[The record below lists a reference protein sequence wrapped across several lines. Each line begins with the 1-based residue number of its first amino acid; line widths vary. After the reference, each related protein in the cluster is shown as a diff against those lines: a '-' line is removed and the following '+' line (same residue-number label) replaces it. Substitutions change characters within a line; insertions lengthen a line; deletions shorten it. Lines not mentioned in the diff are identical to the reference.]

1 MPLAPSQVLCDML
14 SSAPRGCTL
23 HFRSEGPTMPRFAVW
38 VLALAVG
45 VCALASES
53 PAQRAPRGK
62 VHALQA
68 TTDKAGEHPATTEI
82 PGPATVLC
90 INGASET
97 PNVTVNCYIT
107 GPGFTGILTKGKTA
121 NLTAAGTVTLKCN
134 GQGYMRCDA
143 RVDIPPPS
151 K

>member
-1 MPLAPSQVLCDML
+1 
-14 SSAPRGCTL
+14 
-23 HFRSEGPTMPRFAVW
+23 MPRFAVW

>member
-1 MPLAPSQVLCDML
+1 
-14 SSAPRGCTL
+14 
-23 HFRSEGPTMPRFAVW
+23 MPRFAFSLSLLMVAL
-38 VLALAVG
+38 LAI
-45 VCALASES
+45 ASGS

-68 TTDKAGEHPATTEI
+68 TTDKAGEHPATAEI
-82 PGPATVLC
+82 PGPATVMC
-90 INGASET
+90 INGVSET
-97 PNVTVNCYIT
+97 PNVTVNCSIT
-107 GPGFTGILTKGKTA
+107 GPGFTGILTKGKSA

-134 GQGYMRCDA
+134 GQGFMRCDA

>member
-1 MPLAPSQVLCDML
+1 MSRLAFML
-14 SSAPRGCTL
+14 SL
-23 HFRSEGPTMPRFAVW
+23 
-38 VLALAVG
+38 LALAIL
-45 VCALASES
+45 ALANES

-68 TTDKAGEHPATTEI
+68 TTDKAGVHPATADI
-82 PGPATVLC
+82 SGPATVMC
-90 INGASET
+90 INGVSET
-97 PNVTVNCYIT
+97 PNVTVSCYIA
-107 GPGFTGILTKGKTA
+107 GPGFTGILQKGKTA

-134 GQGYMRCDA
+134 GQGFMRCDA